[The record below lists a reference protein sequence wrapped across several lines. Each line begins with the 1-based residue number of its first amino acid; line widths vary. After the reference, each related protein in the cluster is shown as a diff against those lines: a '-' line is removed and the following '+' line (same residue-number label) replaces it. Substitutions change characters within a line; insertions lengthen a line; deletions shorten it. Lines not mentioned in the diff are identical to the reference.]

1 MAIWMNQ
8 TPDFNLQL
16 ADIQGDKEDNNWNLT
31 KVGYHGTLNQPI
43 VVPSGKLTVCYWKM
57 AIEILDLPIKNGVF
71 PYSYV
76 NVYQRVCS
84 QPLYGGYCRI
94 LTIFQ
99 VKPCCFMEIR
109 GQRVTF
115 RGGLI
120 CLANIGSDTPPVTTF
135 VGFNY
140 YLVGGFNPSEKYES
154 QLGWLFPIYGKNET
168 CSKPPTSY
176 WLYIY
181 II

>member
-57 AIEILDLPIKNGVF
+57 AIEIVDLPINSMVF
-71 PYSYV
+71 FHSYV
-76 NVYQRVCS
+76 NVYQRVYS
-84 QPLYGGYCRI
+84 QPLYD
-94 LTIFQ
+94 TAEFSPFQ
-99 VKPCCFMEIR
+99 VKPCWFMEIR

-115 RGGLI
+115 TGGVC
-120 CLANIGSDTPPVTTF
+120 CLANIGSDTAPVTTF
-135 VGFNY
+135 LDTKLLLTGLW
-140 YLVGGFNPSEKYES
+140 LVGNS
-154 QLGWLFPIYGKNET
+154 T
-168 CSKPPTSY
+168 CNIKQYKT
-176 WLYIY
+176 WE
-181 II
+181 